1 MYKIYVCVVCG
12 ELYNEEHG
20 DPEAGL
26 PAGTKYEDI
35 PDWWVCP
42 ECGSENIEDLGWH
55 KEEQE

>member
-1 MYKIYVCVVCG
+1 MYKVYVCVVCG

-42 ECGSENIEDLGWH
+42 ECGATKNSLVEIDEYTN
-55 KEEQE
+55 